1 MSRGLGDVY
10 KRQDIHKAQ
19 KRSVTVKCTLL
30 ITSGVKVSQIPLN
43 WYVGGETN
51 PFLGMLAFGNT
62 SGQEVG
68 SAPHCL
74 PATRGHHSLYL
85 TGQDTVCFG
94 Y

>member
-1 MSRGLGDVY
+1 M
-10 KRQDIHKAQ
+10 
-19 KRSVTVKCTLL
+19 
-30 ITSGVKVSQIPLN
+30 
-43 WYVGGETN
+43 
-51 PFLGMLAFGNT
+51 GMLAFGNT

-68 SAPHCL
+68 SAPHYL